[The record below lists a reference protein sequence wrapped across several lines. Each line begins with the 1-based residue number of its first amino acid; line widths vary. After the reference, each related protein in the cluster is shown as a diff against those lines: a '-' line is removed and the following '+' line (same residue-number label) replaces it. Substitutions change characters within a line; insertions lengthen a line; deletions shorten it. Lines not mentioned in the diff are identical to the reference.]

1 MKRILLILTALCL
14 WIGSSWGQTI
24 TIGTGTSTA
33 RYPLNDFYVYS
44 RSQMLFLSSE
54 ITLTGTITHIRWYRS
69 DVGADPNAIGTT
81 EIWLMETASTTL
93 SGTTWEGPGTLV
105 ATISN
110 IDLGSGDGWFE
121 VNIDDFVYSGTNNLL
136 VSVRTQNAPYTTPHS
151 TWRYTST
158 SASYRARLGNS
169 DSVNPPTMALSYNRP
184 NIQFDISTGDMSFA
198 SSTTEQASI
207 IPVVI
212 GSTNQEIVRLNV
224 VTTGSQNP
232 LSVSSVTFNT
242 TGTTSTSDI
251 TAANVYYTTT
261 STFSTTTPFGSVVN
275 NPSGSFTVNGSQT
288 LSGGNNYFWLAYNIS
303 GSATELNVVDGQC
316 TQFAT
321 SEAKITR
328 IPDVTNPAGT
338 RTIRGALAGIYTIDN
353 LNPTAGT
360 NFNNFTDA
368 IDELNQ
374 LGISAAV
381 TFNVT
386 AGQTFDKTCPASPNN
401 YAYAI
406 ETTGT
411 ETNPIIFQKSGVGAN
426 PLLNITGTSDIYDI
440 GVFLYGTDYLTFNG
454 IDINDA
460 GTTSADYLDL
470 GFYLQGPADNNCA
483 YVTIKNSTIDL
494 NRANTGSKGIYL
506 YSNAPTSSANGNSYN
521 TFLNNTIQDTYN
533 GYYFSGNSTFQDMG
547 NTIGIESAGTS
558 TVQNVGNNLATTIYA
573 TYFSYQSNLSVSNT
587 TIDNINGASSINGLY
602 LTGCNGTNSITNNT
616 VSNITGTSTGSTV
629 YGIYNSPNSAAITN
643 IYDNQIEGFNAK
655 YTVYGIYIGAGS
667 VNHVYKNTI
676 SNIAYT
682 GTSTYIAYG
691 LSSAGGTTNNIYNN
705 YIYDIKAPASTG
717 TPGTRALNL
726 SGGTT
731 ANVFYN
737 TVYIDYTSTVATN
750 QSAALYITTSPG
762 TLNMNNNI
770 FVNKSDMTTGTR
782 AAAFYKSS
790 TSVANL
796 PVTNNNNLFYAG
808 TPGAKNLIFYNTVAY
823 QTLAEFKTFIA
834 PREQQSVTE
843 DPSFISTAVPY
854 DLHINTATP
863 TPIESGG
870 VRITTPAI
878 TTDFDADIRHGETGY
893 VGTGTAPDIGAD
905 EFNGVGLDVV
915 APSISYTVLVNTT
928 STLNRTFGS
937 VVITDPGSGVNTTPG
952 TNPRVYYKK
961 STDLNDITGW
971 AYVEANGASSP
982 FDFTIDYSLLFDGSV
997 SGGDIIQYFVV
1008 AQDLAGTPNVGIN
1021 SGSFAAA
1028 PTSVDLTV
1036 GAFPIGGTI
1045 NQYTIVEAVS
1055 GAKTVGTAGDYPTLT
1070 GVGGLFEAINSNV
1083 VTGNITATIISDIT
1097 EPGTNA
1103 LNQWAEEPASS
1114 NYTLSIQPDAATLRT
1129 LSGTYAGG
1137 LIRLNGADRVT
1148 IDGNYS
1154 GSGQYLLFSND
1165 NTGTSNNTISLSNT
1179 ANDNT
1184 IKNCILYS
1192 KYRAVYTTV
1201 ADNTLIEGNDI
1212 YGDGAGNT
1220 NTYQAGVYIYTTS
1233 TNTKVRRNNIHD
1245 FYYTGTSG
1253 YGCYGIYFAGDATTV
1268 TEISNNVIYNIK
1280 GGGDPGQVYY
1290 NSAGIYLST
1299 GGNVQ
1304 IYYNSIYLEG
1314 DVLGA
1319 GSYNGYSSCISINTS
1334 ITLLDIRNNAL
1345 QNSMGRISGGTTSPT
1360 LYVIYSLS
1368 ANSVFSNINYNDYYF
1383 TDQLDVTEYLGF
1395 LSSTQADLAAWQT
1408 ASGQDANSLST
1419 DPLFTTSTNLQ
1430 PMASSPVIAAGT
1442 PIGGITT
1449 DYTGASRSGTTPSIG
1464 AYEVGVASASLD
1476 WANLQWPPTATITEG
1491 GSFVAYG
1498 QVYEPGVTDA
1508 AGQGAGIESWFGW
1521 NSTDTDPSTWSN
1533 WIAGSYNVDQGNNDE
1548 YMATIGTGIT
1558 MGTYYYASR
1567 FRITGGN
1574 YQYGGYSAGGGGF
1587 WDGTTYTSGFLTVN
1601 PFTITTFPWLEGFED
1616 AFPPIGWANTSW
1628 GWSTY
1633 GDPHTGVEFAYS
1645 NLSGSELRTPAIQIP
1660 GSGIYQFSFWYRAES
1675 ATYPQDMNVLLS
1687 TDGVTYPVTISAL
1700 VDVTNVTYQQV
1711 TFSLSGYV
1719 GQTIFVKFVGLYGT
1733 GGLDYGILVDDV
1745 EVINLQTNW
1754 AGTTDN
1760 DWNTAGNWSDGI
1772 PGSTSNVTIP
1782 AGLTNYPT
1790 LTSAGSCNNLTIES
1804 SAIGDGSLMG
1814 QSFLTVNGTTTI
1826 QRYTTPAVWHGIS
1839 GPLDNDDFNSLYL
1852 GGSPEVWGY
1861 YYIESTNVY
1870 DYESDLATDMGDAKG
1885 WMVWIG
1891 GATPQTF
1898 NFTGDLR
1905 GGPVGPV
1912 ALTNTGPDAL
1922 HGYNFVGHPYSS
1934 AIDWNAASGW
1944 TKTNVDAGIWVWNPA
1959 ITNWSTYNVTG
1970 GTNLG
1975 TQYIP
1980 VGQGFFVQVNA
1991 AQSSGTLEMTTA
2003 VQVHNNTSF
2012 MKSPGTTTA
2021 DFIKLKLTDGTLYDE
2036 SIIHLNSAATEG
2048 YDGQF
2053 DMHKKFSWN
2062 EAQPQL
2068 YSTAN
2073 NFMAI
2078 NSLPKETVMVPVDV
2092 RGLDGN
2098 EMTIALEEVTDFAQ
2112 VYLSDEYTGIQT
2124 NLMEMPYTF
2133 IYEAGQTDR
2142 FTIYF
2147 TVVGTTENQL
2157 ENIRVYSF
2165 DQKIR
2170 VIIPMELNAHVE
2182 VVNMLGQTVIETDA
2196 HLGTRDINMDHGGY
2210 YLVNITGDNQR
2221 VTRKVFI
2228 K

>member
-14 WIGSSWGQTI
+14 WTGSSWGQNLAEGFEGVTFPPDGWTVINQGDANEWTRYTTTPRTGVACASINFSAAAHDDWLI
-24 TIGTGTSTA
+24 TPKLVPEIG
-33 RYPLNDFYVYS
+33 D
-44 RSQMLFLSSE
+44 
-54 ITLTGTITHIRWYRS
+54 
-69 DVGADPNAIGTT
+69 
-81 EIWLMETASTTL
+81 
-93 SGTTWEGPGTLV
+93 
-105 ATISN
+105 ATISFWAKN
-110 IDLGSGDGWFE
+110 YSSTYIDRFNVLLSTTGISTSDFTVTLASNVGPGLTYTQYSYDLTPYIGNNVYVAVQAISTDEWRLF
-121 VNIDDFVYSGTNNLL
+121 VDDFAGPPIFS
-136 VSVRTQNAPYTTPHS
+136 TT
-151 TWRYTST
+151 
-158 SASYRARLGNS
+158 
-169 DSVNPPTMALSYNRP
+169 
-184 NIQFDISTGDMSFA
+184 MSFT

-207 IPVVI
+207 LPVVK
-212 GSTNQEIVRLNV
+212 GSTDQAIVSLNV
-224 VTTGSQNP
+224 VTDGTQNP
-232 LSVSSVTFNT
+232 FSVSSVTFNT

-261 STFSTTTPFGSVVN
+261 STFSTTTPFGSAVN

-288 LSGGNNYFWLAYNIS
+288 LSGGNNYFWLAYDIS
-303 GSATELNVVDGQC
+303 GSATPLNVVDGQC

-328 IPDVTNPAGT
+328 IPDVTDPAGT
-338 RTIRGALAGIYTIDN
+338 RAIRAPLAGTYTIDN

-374 LGISAAV
+374 LGISTAV

-386 AGQTFDKTCPASPNN
+386 AGQTFDKTCPASPYN

-411 ETNPIIFQKSGVGAN
+411 ETNTITFQKSGVGAN
-426 PLLNITGTSDIYDI
+426 PLLNIIGTSATNDI

-460 GTTSADYLDL
+460 GTTSADYLDR
-470 GFYLQGPADNNCA
+470 GFYLQGPTDNNCA

-494 NRANTGSKGIYL
+494 NQNNTSSRGIYL
-506 YSNAPTSSANGNSYN
+506 YANAPASSANGNSYN

-533 GYYFSGNSTFQDMG
+533 GYYFLGNSTFQDMG

-558 TVQNVGNNLATTIYA
+558 TVQNVGNNLTTTIYA

-587 TIDNINGASSINGLY
+587 TVDNINGASSIYGIY
-602 LTGCNGTNSITNNT
+602 LTSCYGTNSINNNT
-616 VSNITGTSTGSTV
+616 VSNFTGTSTSSSV
-629 YGIYNSPNSAAITN
+629 YGIYNSPNAAAITN
-643 IYDNQIEGFNAK
+643 IYDNQVEGFNAK

-667 VNHVYKNTI
+667 VNHVNKNTI

-682 GTSTYIAYG
+682 GTSNLIAYG

-750 QSAALYITTSPG
+750 QSAALYVTTSP
-762 TLNMNNNI
+762 TNLNMNNNI

-782 AAAFYKSS
+782 AVAFYKST
-790 TSVANL
+790 TSLANL
-796 PVTNNNNLFYAG
+796 PITNNNNLFYAG
-808 TPGAKNLIFYNTVAY
+808 TPGAKNLIFYNTTAY
-823 QTLAEFKTFIA
+823 QTLAEFTTFVA

-843 DPSFISTAVPY
+843 DPSFISTAMPY

-878 TTDFDADIRHGETGY
+878 TTDFDGDIRQGETGY
-893 VGTGTAPDIGAD
+893 AGTGTAPDIGAD

-928 STLNRTFGS
+928 STSNRTFGS
-937 VVITDPGSGVNTTPG
+937 VVITDPGSGVNTTSG

-1021 SGSFAAA
+1021 SGSFTAA

-1045 NQYTIVEAVS
+1045 NQYTIVSAVS

-1103 LNQWAEEPASS
+1103 LNQWVEEPASS

-1148 IDGNYS
+1148 IDGNFS
-1154 GSGQYLLFSND
+1154 GSGQYLLLSND

-1184 IKNCILYS
+1184 IKNCLLYS
-1192 KYRAVYTTV
+1192 KYRAIYTTV

-1212 YGDGAGNT
+1212 YGDGVGNA
-1220 NTYQAGVYIYTTS
+1220 NNSQAGVYIFTTS

-1245 FYYTGTSG
+1245 FYYTGTAG

-1280 GGGDPGQVYY
+1280 GGGDPAQVYY
-1290 NSAGIYLST
+1290 NSTGIYLST

-1395 LSSTQADLAAWQT
+1395 LTATQADLAAWQT
-1408 ASGQDANSLST
+1408 ASGQDGNSLST

-1498 QVYEPGVTDA
+1498 QAYEPGVTDA

-1548 YMATIGTGIT
+1548 YMATIGTGIAI
-1558 MGTYYYASR
+1558 GTYYYTSR

-1616 AFPPIGWANTSW
+1616 AFPPIGWENSSW

-1633 GDPHTGVEFAYS
+1633 GVAHSGAEFAYS

-1660 GSGIYQFSFWYRAES
+1660 GSGIYQFSFWYRVES

-1700 VDVTNVTYQQV
+1700 VGVTNVTYQQV

-1733 GGLDYGILVDDV
+1733 GGTDYGILVDDV

-1839 GPLDNDDFNSLYL
+1839 GPLDNDDFNSLYF
-1852 GGSPEVWGY
+1852 GGNPEVWGLN
-1861 YYIESTNVY
+1861 YIESTNLY
-1870 DYESDLATDMGDAKG
+1870 DYETDLATDLGDAKG
-1885 WMVWIG
+1885 WMVWVG

-1922 HGYNFVGHPYSS
+1922 HGYNFVGNPYSS
-1934 AIDWNAASGW
+1934 AIDWNAVSGW
-1944 TKTNVDAGIWVWNPA
+1944 TKTNVDAGIWIWNG
-1959 ITNWSTYNVTG
+1959 TNWSTYVTGSG
-1970 GTNLG
+1970 GTNGGL
-1975 TQYIP
+1975 QY
-1980 VGQGFFVQVNA
+1980 VSLAQGFFVQVNA
-1991 AQSSGTLEMTTA
+1991 AQGSGTLGMTTD
-2003 VQVHNNTSF
+2003 VQVHNNVAF
-2012 MKSPGTTTA
+2012 MKAPASLPA
-2021 DFIKLKLTDGTLYDE
+2021 DLIKLKITDGELSDE
-2036 SIIHLNSAATEG
+2036 SIIRLDSEATEG

-2053 DMHKKFSWN
+2053 DMHKMFSWN
-2062 EAQPQL
+2062 EDHPQL

-2073 NFMAI
+2073 NFMTV
-2078 NSLPKETVMVPVDV
+2078 NVLPKETVMVPMDV

-2124 NLMEMPYTF
+2124 NLMEMPYSF
-2133 IYEAGQTDR
+2133 IYDAGQTDR

-2147 TVVGTTENQL
+2147 MVVGTTENQL

-2182 VVNMLGQTVIETDA
+2182 VVNMLGQTVRETDA
-2196 HLGTRDINMDHGGY
+2196 RLGAHDINMDHGGY